1 MAGKIWALALI
12 TLADIACIAAGAAV
26 LYGLHLPALWDTL
39 VADVVATIVIF
50 AFSRAFKNSSF
61 YDAYWSVIPPLLAIY
76 WFTTRAPGI
85 DMTRAVLVIALVW
98 YWAIRLTANW
108 ATFWTGLQHEDWRY
122 PLVRE
127 RAGKF
132 AVAADFAGIHLFPT
146 IQVFLG

>member
-1 MAGKIWALALI
+1 MLI
-12 TLADIACIAAGAAV
+12 SDWSSDVCSAD
-26 LYGLHLPALWDTL
+26 L
-39 VADVVATIVIF
+39 
-50 AFSRAFKNSSF
+50 
-61 YDAYWSVIPPLLAIY
+61 YWSVIPPLLAIY

-98 YWAIRLTANW
+98 YWTIRLTANW

-132 AVAADFAGIHLFPT
+132 AAAADFAGIPLFQT
-146 IQVFLG
+146 IQVFLGCLPIYAVLTRGHAQLGGVEKI

>member
-1 MAGKIWALALI
+1 MLI
-12 TLADIACIAAGAAV
+12 SDWSSDVCSAD
-26 LYGLHLPALWDTL
+26 L
-39 VADVVATIVIF
+39 
-50 AFSRAFKNSSF
+50 
-61 YDAYWSVIPPLLAIY
+61 YWSVIPPLLAIY

-108 ATFWTGLQHEDWRY
+108 ATFWTGLQHEDRRY

-132 AVAADFAGIHLFPT
+132 AVAAGFVGINPFPT
-146 IQVFLG
+146 IPVFLGFLPIFAVITPGAAPPGGAA

>member
-1 MAGKIWALALI
+1 MLI
-12 TLADIACIAAGAAV
+12 SDWSSDVCSAD
-26 LYGLHLPALWDTL
+26 L
-39 VADVVATIVIF
+39 
-50 AFSRAFKNSSF
+50 
-61 YDAYWSVIPPLLAIY
+61 YWSVIPPLLAIY

-146 IQVFLG
+146 IQVFLEIGRASCRERVCQYV